1 MECCEEYFGNQLQIS
16 NQLLTSSTEAH
27 ETELKMT
34 QKLFHQHDI
43 DSWVIWQMG
52 IHFQK
57 WHHTHFF
64 KWEVPNI

>member
-1 MECCEEYFGNQLQIS
+1 MESCEEYFGNQLQIS
-16 NQLLTSSTEAH
+16 NQLLTSSIKAD
-27 ETELKMT
+27 ETQLRMT

-64 KWEVPNI
+64 